1 MSQQSKMDLD
11 ITNCSRGLWL
21 VKVPKYLGD
30 KWADCAGHDV
40 GKLKITK
47 VPGKP
52 PTITF
57 KSSEHTLKDGKIPRE
72 HKVIYHSLKE
82 MTLGVLSE
90 PDLGSSSSDAAVS
103 ETQQLSFEGQVI
115 HKLECQPVVD
125 DYYINQKREAVKKAA
140 QSLHTVKL
148 IDRPLNGYKPISH
161 HKHNVYLEQKKKAEG
176 KTIRDDKDKVME
188 LLFAAF
194 EKHHRG
200 LWLVKVPKYLG
211 DKWADCAGH
220 DVGKLKITKVPG
232 KHPTITFKSSEHTLK
247 DGKIPREHKVISH
260 CLKEMTLGVLSE
272 PDLGSSSSDAAVSE
286 TQQLSFE
293 GQVIHKLECQPV
305 VDDYINQKRE
315 AVKKAAQSLH
325 TKKKAE
331 GKTIRDDKDKVME
344 LLFAAFEKHQ
354 YYNIKDLHKITR
366 QPITY
371 LKEILKD
378 LCNYN
383 VKNPHKNMW
392 ELKPEYRHYK
402 LAEKAVE
409 NSMYD

>member
-72 HKVIYHSLKE
+72 HKVISHSLKE

-161 HKHNVYLEQKKKAEG
+161 HKHNVYLEQKK
-176 KTIRDDKDKVME
+176 
-188 LLFAAF
+188 
-194 EKHHRG
+194 
-200 LWLVKVPKYLG
+200 
-211 DKWADCAGH
+211 
-220 DVGKLKITKVPG
+220 
-232 KHPTITFKSSEHTLK
+232 
-247 DGKIPREHKVISH
+247 
-260 CLKEMTLGVLSE
+260 
-272 PDLGSSSSDAAVSE
+272 
-286 TQQLSFE
+286 
-293 GQVIHKLECQPV
+293 
-305 VDDYINQKRE
+305 
-315 AVKKAAQSLH
+315 
-325 TKKKAE
+325 AE

>member
-72 HKVIYHSLKE
+72 HKVISHSLKE

-125 DYYINQKREAVKKAA
+125 DYYMNQKREAVKKAA

-194 EKHHRG
+194 EKHQYYNIKDLH
-200 LWLVKVPKYLG
+200 
-211 DKWADCAGH
+211 
-220 DVGKLKITKVPG
+220 KITRQP
-232 KHPTITFKSSEHTLK
+232 ITYLKEILK
-247 DGKIPREHKVISH
+247 DLCNYNVKNPHKNMWELKPEYRHYKLAEKAPRPLL
-260 CLKEMTLGVLSE
+260 C
-272 PDLGSSSSDAAVSE
+272 
-286 TQQLSFE
+286 
-293 GQVIHKLECQPV
+293 PV
-305 VDDYINQKRE
+305 FQTVQYQDEWQNVTEIVVFPINQILLNTVFQVSDVPVTSVTVQTVT
-315 AVKKAAQSLH
+315 APALQL
-325 TKKKAE
+325 KKKAE

>member
-47 VPGKP
+47 VP
-52 PTITF
+52 
-57 KSSEHTLKDGKIPRE
+57 
-72 HKVIYHSLKE
+72 
-82 MTLGVLSE
+82 
-90 PDLGSSSSDAAVS
+90 DLGSCSSDAAVS

-148 IDRPLNGYKPISH
+148 TDRPLNGYKPISH
-161 HKHNVYLEQKKKAEG
+161 HKHNVHLEQKKKAG
-176 KTIRDDKDKVME
+176 
-188 LLFAAF
+188 
-194 EKHHRG
+194 
-200 LWLVKVPKYLG
+200 
-211 DKWADCAGH
+211 
-220 DVGKLKITKVPG
+220 
-232 KHPTITFKSSEHTLK
+232 
-247 DGKIPREHKVISH
+247 
-260 CLKEMTLGVLSE
+260 
-272 PDLGSSSSDAAVSE
+272 
-286 TQQLSFE
+286 
-293 GQVIHKLECQPV
+293 
-305 VDDYINQKRE
+305 
-315 AVKKAAQSLH
+315 
-325 TKKKAE
+325 

-409 NSMYD
+409 NSVYD

>member
-72 HKVIYHSLKE
+72 HKVISHSLKE

-194 EKHHRG
+194 EKHQYYNIKDLH
-200 LWLVKVPKYLG
+200 
-211 DKWADCAGH
+211 
-220 DVGKLKITKVPG
+220 KITRQP
-232 KHPTITFKSSEHTLK
+232 ITYLKEILK
-247 DGKIPREHKVISH
+247 DLCNYNVKNPHKNMWELKPEYRHYKLAEKAPRPLL
-260 CLKEMTLGVLSE
+260 C
-272 PDLGSSSSDAAVSE
+272 
-286 TQQLSFE
+286 
-293 GQVIHKLECQPV
+293 PV
-305 VDDYINQKRE
+305 FQTVQYQDEWQNVTEIVVFPINQILLNTVFQVSDVPVTSVTVQTVT
-315 AVKKAAQSLH
+315 APALQL
-325 TKKKAE
+325 KKKAE

>member
-1 MSQQSKMDLD
+1 
-11 ITNCSRGLWL
+11 
-21 VKVPKYLGD
+21 
-30 KWADCAGHDV
+30 
-40 GKLKITK
+40 
-47 VPGKP
+47 
-52 PTITF
+52 
-57 KSSEHTLKDGKIPRE
+57 
-72 HKVIYHSLKE
+72 

-161 HKHNVYLEQKKKAEG
+161 HKHNVHLEQKKAG
-176 KTIRDDKDKVME
+176 CKTIRDDKDKVME
-188 LLFAAF
+188 LFAAF
-194 EKHHRG
+194 E
-200 LWLVKVPKYLG
+200 
-211 DKWADCAGH
+211 
-220 DVGKLKITKVPG
+220 
-232 KHPTITFKSSEHTLK
+232 
-247 DGKIPREHKVISH
+247 
-260 CLKEMTLGVLSE
+260 
-272 PDLGSSSSDAAVSE
+272 
-286 TQQLSFE
+286 
-293 GQVIHKLECQPV
+293 
-305 VDDYINQKRE
+305 N
-315 AVKKAAQSLH
+315 
-325 TKKKAE
+325 
-331 GKTIRDDKDKVME
+331 
-344 LLFAAFEKHQ
+344 HQ

-383 VKNPHKNMW
+383 VKYPHKNMW

-409 NSMYD
+409 NSVYD

>member
-1 MSQQSKMDLD
+1 MDLD

-72 HKVIYHSLKE
+72 HKI
-82 MTLGVLSE
+82 
-90 PDLGSSSSDAAVS
+90 SDAAVS

-161 HKHNVYLEQKKKAEG
+161 HKHNVHLEQKKKAGG

-188 LLFAAF
+188 
-194 EKHHRG
+194 
-200 LWLVKVPKYLG
+200 
-211 DKWADCAGH
+211 
-220 DVGKLKITKVPG
+220 
-232 KHPTITFKSSEHTLK
+232 
-247 DGKIPREHKVISH
+247 
-260 CLKEMTLGVLSE
+260 
-272 PDLGSSSSDAAVSE
+272 
-286 TQQLSFE
+286 
-293 GQVIHKLECQPV
+293 
-305 VDDYINQKRE
+305 
-315 AVKKAAQSLH
+315 
-325 TKKKAE
+325 
-331 GKTIRDDKDKVME
+331 
-344 LLFAAFEKHQ
+344 LFAAFEKHQ
-354 YYNIKDLHKITR
+354 YYNIKDLHKTTR

-409 NSMYD
+409 NSVYD

>member
-1 MSQQSKMDLD
+1 MIYLAVLVPLSATLYCKPRPLLCPVFQTVQYQDEWQNVTEIVVFPINQILLNTVFQVSDVPVTSVTVQTVTAPALQLVM
-11 ITNCSRGLWL
+11 IE
-21 VKVPKYLGD
+21 VKV
-30 KWADCAGHDV
+30 V
-40 GKLKITK
+40 EVTK
-47 VPGKP
+47 P
-52 PTITF
+52 
-57 KSSEHTLKDGKIPRE
+57 LMDGKIPRE
-72 HKVIYHSLKE
+72 HKVISHSLKE

-161 HKHNVYLEQKKKAEG
+161 HKHNVYLEQK
-176 KTIRDDKDKVME
+176 
-188 LLFAAF
+188 
-194 EKHHRG
+194 
-200 LWLVKVPKYLG
+200 
-211 DKWADCAGH
+211 
-220 DVGKLKITKVPG
+220 
-232 KHPTITFKSSEHTLK
+232 
-247 DGKIPREHKVISH
+247 
-260 CLKEMTLGVLSE
+260 
-272 PDLGSSSSDAAVSE
+272 
-286 TQQLSFE
+286 
-293 GQVIHKLECQPV
+293 
-305 VDDYINQKRE
+305 
-315 AVKKAAQSLH
+315 
-325 TKKKAE
+325 AE

>member
-72 HKVIYHSLKE
+72 HKVISHSLKE

-194 EKHHRG
+194 EKH
-200 LWLVKVPKYLG
+200 
-211 DKWADCAGH
+211 
-220 DVGKLKITKVPG
+220 
-232 KHPTITFKSSEHTLK
+232 
-247 DGKIPREHKVISH
+247 
-260 CLKEMTLGVLSE
+260 
-272 PDLGSSSSDAAVSE
+272 
-286 TQQLSFE
+286 
-293 GQVIHKLECQPV
+293 
-305 VDDYINQKRE
+305 
-315 AVKKAAQSLH
+315 
-325 TKKKAE
+325 
-331 GKTIRDDKDKVME
+331 
-344 LLFAAFEKHQ
+344 Q

-402 LAEKAVE
+402 LAEEAVE